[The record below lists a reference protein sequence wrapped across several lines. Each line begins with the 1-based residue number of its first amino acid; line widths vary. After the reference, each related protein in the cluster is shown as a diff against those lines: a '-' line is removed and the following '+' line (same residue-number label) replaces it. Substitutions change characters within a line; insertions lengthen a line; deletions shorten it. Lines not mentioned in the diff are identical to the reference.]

1 MNNQDYE
8 KARQECW
15 DALYSDLLKGEV
27 QWQPVSRKEI
37 VNFVFDCAYALGK
50 EKDAI
55 TQEEIVEAA
64 KDYAYDI
71 DGSDWER
78 QRARDGFV
86 DGANFALFKQEEDA
100 EDDKTLKVNRQ
111 LFCRLCADADDYIN
125 EHLEEE
131 DSDYGYYQGRSD
143 ALHELYRGVCKD
155 PEDTVISGWMARD
168 TDDLL
173 RLHYSKPERT
183 DGGYWRGGYKSTY
196 FPKGLFPDLTWS
208 DDPIEVELI
217 IKRKK
222 NGY

>member
-1 MNNQDYE
+1 MTQQDYE
-8 KARQECW
+8 KAKAACW
-15 DALYSDLLKGEV
+15 DAFWKENFKGHPVPPTMSIGEV
-27 QWQPVSRKEI
+27 
-37 VNFVFDCAYALGK
+37 FDYAFYRAYALGK
-50 EKDAI
+50 QKETI
-55 TQEEIVEAA
+55 TQEEIEDAA

-86 DGANFALFKQEEDA
+86 DGANFALGKQEKDA
-100 EDDKTLKVNRQ
+100 DDDKILKVSKQ

-143 ALHELYRGVCKD
+143 ALHELYRGERKD
-155 PEDTVISGWMARD
+155 SEETVIQGWVCRD

-173 RLHYSKPERT
+173 RLHYAKPNRT
-183 DGGYWRGGYKSTY
+183 DGGYWQGGFKSTY
-196 FPKGLFPDLTWS
+196 FPKGLFPDLTWE
-208 DDPIEVELI
+208 DGPIEVEII

-222 NGY
+222 KNL